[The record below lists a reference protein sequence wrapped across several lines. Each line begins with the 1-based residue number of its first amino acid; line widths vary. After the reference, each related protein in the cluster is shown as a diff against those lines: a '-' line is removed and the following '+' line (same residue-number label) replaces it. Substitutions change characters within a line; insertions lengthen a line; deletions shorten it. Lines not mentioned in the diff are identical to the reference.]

1 MLDVQKTTVVT
12 KVGRPPV
19 LGVGHQGVD
28 VLLQCI
34 IVELLELLSIVEVR
48 TERVLSGVVLTEDV
62 DPELVW
68 PPVRVP
74 GASAGNVGRLLH
86 GTLALRHDESFGSV
100 LWKRMF
106 EENKLQSS
114 LSGQLL
120 GI

>member
-1 MLDVQKTTVVT
+1 MLAWLVEVNWISNVQKTTVVT

-34 IVELLELLSIVEVR
+34 VVELLELLDIVEISA
-48 TERVLSGVVLTEDV
+48 EGVLSGVMLAQDV

-68 PPVRVP
+68 PPVGVP
-74 GASAGNVGRLLH
+74 GTSAGDVGRLLH

-100 LWKRMF
+100 L
-106 EENKLQSS
+106 
-114 LSGQLL
+114 
-120 GI
+120 